1 MTDEKIVRWLSKH
14 DHVFGEL
21 REAVAKTSEAAG
33 HAGRLVAANVSAAG
47 SGEALAA
54 VRENARR
61 LSAAVRRARRLP
73 PFPDEQAAIAFSAGL
88 ERWVDASETLMA
100 AAEHRDVPEIHRAQ
114 RALDA
119 GLDEFLRMAEALRA
133 ATGQQHRTISEA
145 T

>member
-1 MTDEKIVRWLSKH
+1 VTDENIVQWLSRH

-21 REAVAKTSEAAG
+21 QEAVTKTSEAAG
-33 HAGRLVAANVSAAG
+33 HAGRLIAANVSAAG

-61 LSAAVRRARRLP
+61 LLAAARRARRFP
-73 PFPDEQAAIAFSAGL
+73 PIPDEQTTISFSAAL
-88 ERWVDASETLMA
+88 ERWVDASETLVA
-100 AAEHRDVPEIHRAQ
+100 AAEHRNVSEIHRAQ

-119 GLDEFLRMAEALRA
+119 GMNELFRMAAALRR
-133 ATGQQHRTISEA
+133 ATGQQHPTISGA

>member
-1 MTDEKIVRWLSKH
+1 MTDAKTVQWLSKH

-33 HAGRLVAANVSAAG
+33 QAGRLIAANVAAAG
-47 SGEALAA
+47 AGEALAA

-61 LSAAVRRARRLP
+61 LLAAVRRARRFP
-73 PFPDEQAAIAFSAGL
+73 PFPDEQTAIAFSAGL
-88 ERWVDASETLMA
+88 ERWADASETLMA
-100 AAEHRDVPEIHRAQ
+100 AVEHRDVPEIHRAE

-119 GLDEFLRMAEALRA
+119 GLAEFLRMAEALRR
-133 ATGQQHRTISEA
+133 ATGQQHPTISGA